1 MSRFNPFE
9 GLPALESIS
18 VQNGRLF
25 QELTLAIG
33 KLRKGDSYTTEAIL
47 DSDIMNIV
55 RDYTG
60 MRIAFHVD
68 ANYGHACIQLPA
80 LDRNHPFVD
89 GYWKAYGHFETGAQ
103 IIRAMKGQIKGSV
116 DRTNSKV
123 GGIYSEIQAD
133 IYFGKS
139 FLQGKMYSDGE
150 LAAVLLHELGHL
162 YTYFEY
168 LGTTVFSS
176 HVIAAA
182 AKAVMEIEDQAERAV
197 VLKEAQQVLGVEIP
211 DTDRLSMTPK
221 AARSYATQTV
231 LISAYAEKSRSEM
244 GTNVYDARSC
254 EQLADQFATRHGA
267 GKELVTALDKLYR
280 SYSHRSTL
288 SMAEHVILEVG
299 KMILFLCGLFL
310 LTIPLVLWLL
320 VSNPT
325 RKIYDDPQARVRL
338 VRQQLNEELKE
349 KGLPDSRRVALL
361 SDIAI
366 CEEIE
371 GSLDDKRTVLEFIW
385 TTVMPSGRAAAN
397 QELVQ
402 KQVEDLLNNQLFVMS
417 AKLKVGA

>member
-9 GLPALESIS
+9 SLPALESIS

-68 ANYGHACIQLPA
+68 ANYGHACIGLPE
-80 LDRNHPFVD
+80 LDRNHPFID
-89 GYWKAYGHFETGAQ
+89 GYWRAYGHFETGAQ

-162 YTYFEY
+162 FTYFEY
-168 LGTTVFSS
+168 LGTTVHSS